1 MGSVQRTKQAIQHKK
16 EVEGKFPVSVLSPI
30 VFPLL
35 VTVYVL
41 SLAGCKGSVPPG
53 SVEVRRPAVTNV
65 SMVEVGSSLVDE
77 YFETSGTARA
87 KTISNISSR
96 TMGNVTKLNV
106 KEGDKVAAGQVVITI
121 DDRDAVQKMIGAE
134 KTVEAA
140 RQNKSLMETTYQRY
154 KQLYDEKALS
164 QQEIDQI
171 ESQRKLAEI
180 EYDRAMAG
188 LAEAQVY
195 HGYTK
200 IVAPV
205 TGVVTEKK
213 IDAGSM
219 AVPGATLLTV
229 EDNSSSTI
237 DAYADEHLLA
247 KLKKGM
253 PVEVV
258 VDSAGQGV
266 KGQIREI
273 VPSIDPASRT
283 FLVKIEIKGAFLK
296 TGQYARVR
304 IPVGKKEVVLLPLK
318 AVVERGQLTGVYVVD
333 DRGIISYRLI
343 RTGMRYDGGVEVL
356 SGVHLKERVITEGV
370 DRAVDGG
377 IVKQ

>member
-1 MGSVQRTKQAIQHKK
+1 MGSMRQPKQAIPHKS
-16 EVEGKFPVSVLSPI
+16 EVEGKFPVSVLLPI
-30 VFPLL
+30 VFALL

-41 SLAGCKGSVPPG
+41 SLTGCKSRMPSGPA
-53 SVEVRRPAVTNV
+53 EVRRQVVTNV
-65 SMVEVGSSLVDE
+65 SMVDVGTSIVDE
-77 YFETSGTARA
+77 YYETSGTARA
-87 KTISNISSR
+87 KTISHISSR

-106 KEGDKVAAGQVVITI
+106 KEGDKVAAGQVLITI
-121 DDRDAVQKMIGAE
+121 DDRDAVQKVIGAE

-140 RQNKSLMETTYQRY
+140 RQNRSLMETTYQRY

-188 LAEAQVY
+188 LNEAQVY
-195 HGYTK
+195 QGYTK

-205 TGVVTEKK
+205 AGVVTEKK

-219 AVPGATLLTV
+219 AAPGSTLLTV
-229 EDNSSSTI
+229 EDNSSCTI

-253 PVEVV
+253 PVEIV

-266 KGQIREI
+266 KGQIGEI
-273 VPSIDPASRT
+273 APAIDPASRT
-283 FLVKIEIKGAFLK
+283 FLIKIELKGALLK

-304 IPVGKKEVVLLPLK
+304 IPVGKKEVILLPIK
-318 AVVERGQLTGVYVVD
+318 AVVERGQLTGIYVVD
-333 DRGIISYRLI
+333 DKGIISYRLI
-343 RTGMRYDGGVEVL
+343 RTGIRYDGGVEVL